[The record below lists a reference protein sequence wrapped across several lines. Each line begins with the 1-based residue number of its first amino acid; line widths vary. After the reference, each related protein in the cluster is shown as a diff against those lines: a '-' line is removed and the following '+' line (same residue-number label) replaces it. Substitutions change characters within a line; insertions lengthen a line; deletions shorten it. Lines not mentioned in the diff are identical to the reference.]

1 MPSAAI
7 TNLPRLESL
16 YVIKNSRLNSS
27 VTDFVCR
34 TFILADFELFLLKS
48 SIEMIINTQVH
59 RNDGLASNKIAHF
72 TVLYLMAWP
81 LSESEAGVHLVVIN
95 DDF

>member
-1 MPSAAI
+1 MGKI
-7 TNLPRLESL
+7 ILGCD
-16 YVIKNSRLNSS
+16 KSS
-27 VTDFVCR
+27 QL
-34 TFILADFELFLLKS
+34 ILFLLKS